1 MRSEEVNVISWQTV
15 TNTQQ
20 FTGVPASDLLLVMC
34 SGRTIIRMNNR
45 QYYMQPFTFLL
56 HPFDSDT
63 LSLFSSSIVCRCIHL
78 RFSEDS
84 IQTLHEKGLR
94 MKEVHTLT
102 RPLTVD
108 ELWKLL
114 TDTANAKTPSGEA
127 IRVHAIKLLL
137 CLLCESLDGT
147 VTRAAE
153 IPHYDKFSALRHE
166 IYQHPE
172 RSWFI
177 QDICDSMGISR
188 AYFHRIYTAA
198 FGTTCIQDVIAS
210 RLTCAKRL
218 LETTDN
224 AVSVI
229 SQQCGFETEVYFMRQ
244 FKRHVGMTPTVYR
257 RMFRQ
262 TAQERETGEF
272 EVF

>member
-1 MRSEEVNVISWQTV
+1 MQSEEVCMVSQQTV
-15 TNTQQ
+15 SKQQ
-20 FTGVPASDLLLVMC
+20 FKGVHTSDLLLIMC
-34 SGRTIIRMNNR
+34 SVRTIIRVNNR

-56 HPFDSDT
+56 HPFDNDELLLT
-63 LSLFSSSIVCRCIHL
+63 VPHTMCRCVHF
-78 RFSEDS
+78 RFSEGGR
-84 IQTLHEKGLR
+84 QKLEKMSLR
-94 MKEVHTLT
+94 LKEVHTLT
-102 RPLTVD
+102 RPLAVD
-108 ELWKLL
+108 EVWKLL
-114 TDTANAKTPSGEA
+114 ADAADAQTPSSEA
-127 IRVHAIKLLL
+127 IRAHALKLLL
-137 CLLCESLDGT
+137 CLLWESLDGT

-166 IYQHPE
+166 IYLHPE
-172 RSWFI
+172 YSWFI
-177 QDICDSMGISR
+177 QDICDDMGISR

-229 SQQCGFETEVYFMRQ
+229 SQQCGFETEAYFMRQ

-257 RMFRQ
+257 RIFRQ
-262 TAQERETGEF
+262 NAQEREMGDS
-272 EVF
+272 

>member
-1 MRSEEVNVISWQTV
+1 MQSEKVCMISQQV
-15 TNTQQ
+15 VSTQQ
-20 FTGVPASDLLLVMC
+20 FAGVSASDLLLVMS
-34 SGRTIIRMNNR
+34 SGRTIIRLNNR
-45 QYYMQPFTFLL
+45 QYYMQPFTFLM

-63 LSLFSSSIVCRCIHL
+63 LSLFASHGVCRCVHL

-84 IQTLHEKGLR
+84 MQMLCEKGMR

-102 RPLTVD
+102 RPFSVD
-108 ELWKLL
+108 EVWKLL
-114 TDTANAKTPSGEA
+114 ADTAGAQTPSGEA
-127 IRVHAIKLLL
+127 IGVHALSLLL
-137 CLLCESLDGT
+137 CLLWESLDGT

-153 IPHYDKFSALRHE
+153 IPHYDKFSALRRE

-172 RSWFI
+172 QSWFI

-210 RLTCAKRL
+210 RLACAKRL

-224 AVSVI
+224 AVSAI

-244 FKRHVGMTPTVYR
+244 FKRHVGMPPTMYR

-262 TAQERETGEF
+262 IAQERDTGRS
-272 EVF
+272 EVV